1 MATVEEIEENK
12 KNRIQKSSFMIEDIL
27 STQAKALSGTRSYS
41 TFRGLL

>member
-27 STQAKALSGTRSYS
+27 STQAKALSGTRLYS